1 MAAFIEQQA
10 RWKQALIIFVTAC
23 SLSQPRAERSVWM
36 LPRTSQFWEYYVL
49 TKFSARQWSENF
61 CMTKDTFM
69 YICNE
74 LRPRLTKENT
84 RMRAAITVEK
94 RVAVALWRLA
104 TTSEYRN
111 IGHLFGISR
120 SSVCLIVLEV
130 CQLIM
135 DILMPKHIK
144 KPEGNQLK
152 EIVEVFERKWGFPQC
167 VGAVD
172 GSHIPII
179 APPEYHTDY
188 FNRKGWH
195 SVILQ
200 GVVDPCYRF
209 WDINVG
215 WQGSVHDAGVFRNT
229 DLYKYGDNGRLFPN
243 WKVQYH
249 NVDVPLSVIGDHAYP
264 LLEWVMKP
272 YSDTGRLTRQ
282 QLNFNY
288 HLSRARNV
296 VENAYGRLKARWRC
310 LLKWNGS
317 SLQNVCVQI
326 AACCTLHN
334 ICESFGEHFQEDWL
348 QHLQG
353 PALPQPVAI
362 AMPKAVRQQVERI
375 RLGLTTYFADQVV

>member
-1 MAAFIEQQA
+1 
-10 RWKQALIIFVTAC
+10 
-23 SLSQPRAERSVWM
+23 
-36 LPRTSQFWEYYVL
+36 
-49 TKFSARQWSENF
+49 
-61 CMTKDTFM
+61 M

-104 TTSEYRN
+104 TNSEHRT

-120 SSVCLIVLEV
+120 SSVCLIVQEV

-172 GSHIPII
+172 GSHILII
-179 APPEYHTDY
+179 APPEYQTDY
-188 FNRKGWH
+188 FNRNGWH

-215 WQGSVHDAGVFRNT
+215 WPGSVHDARVFGNT
-229 DLYKYGDNGRLFPN
+229 DLYKYGDNGHLFPN
-243 WKVQYH
+243 CKVRYH
-249 NVDVPLSVIGDHAYP
+249 NVDVPLLVIGDPAYP
-264 LLEWVMKP
+264 LLEWMMKP

-288 HLSRARNV
+288 RLSRARNV
-296 VENAYGRLKARWRC
+296 VENAYGQLKARWRC
-310 LLKWNGS
+310 LLKRNDS
-317 SLQNVCVQI
+317 SLQNVCPD
-326 AACCTLHN
+326 CCLLHT
-334 ICESFGEHFQEDWL
+334 
-348 QHLQG
+348 
-353 PALPQPVAI
+353 PQY
-362 AMPKAVRQQVERI
+362 M
-375 RLGLTTYFADQVV
+375 